1 MLGLSNGPKYRHRP
15 APRYRP
21 LQLRTELVA
30 NCNQLIYGRPMT
42 TMTAADN
49 DSIAAALAVI
59 GDRWSLLVIRSV
71 FRGQTRF
78 SGIRDDIG
86 IASNLLTNRLSR
98 LVDKAVLE
106 RQLYS
111 QRPERYEYRLTDAGR
126 DLSPVLISL
135 MQWGDTHRNGGQQP
149 TVLVHDLCGTPVHN
163 ATRCGHCEEVVDAT
177 AIRRA
182 T

>member
-1 MLGLSNGPKYRHRP
+1 
-15 APRYRP
+15 
-21 LQLRTELVA
+21 
-30 NCNQLIYGRPMT
+30 MT
-42 TMTAADN
+42 TMTAEDN

-59 GDRWSLLVIRSV
+59 GDRWSLLVMRSV

-98 LVDKAVLE
+98 LVDEAVLE

-135 MQWGDTHRNGGQQP
+135 MQWGDIHRNGGQP
-149 TVLVHDLCGTPVHN
+149 STVLVHDRCGQPVHN
-163 ATRCGHCEEVVDAT
+163 ATRCQCCDEVVDAT
-177 AIRRA
+177 AIRRGDE
-182 T
+182 